1 MAMVVGAKK
10 YDRYHQQQHDEQEH
24 SFDVMQENGN
34 LVRLPSKEGFS
45 RDSLS
50 PLLFIEIMFALSQVL
65 F

>member
-1 MAMVVGAKK
+1 MAIVVGAKK

-24 SFDVMQENGN
+24 SFDVMQENGT
-34 LVRLPSKEGFS
+34 LVSLPSKEGFS

-50 PLLFIEIMFALSQVL
+50 PLLFIEIMFALSKVL

>member
-1 MAMVVGAKK
+1 MAMVVGTKK

-34 LVRLPSKEGFS
+34 LGCHRKRVFP